1 MTSIAWHTTSS
12 GGRVDRCEDRASPAV
27 NIVKNLHGILQNC
40 ADIFVHSCTEVG
52 LSSHPEWGTVPL
64 VLQLPDAE

>member
-1 MTSIAWHTTSS
+1 VPS
-12 GGRVDRCEDRASPAV
+12 
-27 NIVKNLHGILQNC
+27 VKNLHGILQNC

-52 LSSHPEWGTVPL
+52 VSSHTERGTVPL